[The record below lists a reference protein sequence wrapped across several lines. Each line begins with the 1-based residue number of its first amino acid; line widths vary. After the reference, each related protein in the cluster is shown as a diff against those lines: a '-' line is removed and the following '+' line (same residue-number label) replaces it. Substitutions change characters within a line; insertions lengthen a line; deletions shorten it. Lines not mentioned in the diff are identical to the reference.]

1 MIQKRSCS
9 LSTKA
14 NLNIYCMIKTMIYY
28 KHNDKLC
35 NLILKHHKVSFYK
48 IRKIMVFLLEAR
60 SNCKI
65 TLKPNAML
73 SITVTITVITLIVD
87 NGETLEMF
95 FARYADGNTLY
106 TYSSNMQTVLN
117 NSSRRNRKTLSM
129 VFCKVS
135 RSKCGEMS
143 PTK

>member
-1 MIQKRSCS
+1 
-9 LSTKA
+9 
-14 NLNIYCMIKTMIYY
+14 
-28 KHNDKLC
+28 
-35 NLILKHHKVSFYK
+35 
-48 IRKIMVFLLEAR
+48 
-60 SNCKI
+60 
-65 TLKPNAML
+65 ML

-87 NGETLEMF
+87 NGETLETF

-129 VFCKVS
+129 VFCEVS